1 MCQYVFLKVWYFFPV
16 TIVRELEQHPLVI
29 NNMVAKQA
37 RAGGFQRE
45 SLTGTHLGPTIC
57 NTPVKKVK
65 IDMSLWIH
73 HLWNEQHNH
82 TSQTNCTVCKNFYI
96 IYIFLHQCL
105 HTTLRS
111 SVAPLLCI
119 LKESGTFQ
127 DTTATFFNSLPSHV
141 RNIKDYGLFCKS
153 IIPLL

>member
-65 IDMSLWIH
+65 IDMSLLIH
-73 HLWNEQHNH
+73 HLWNKQHNH

-96 IYIFLHQCL
+96 INTY
-105 HTTLRS
+105 
-111 SVAPLLCI
+111 LL
-119 LKESGTFQ
+119 KFVERE
-127 DTTATFFNSLPSHV
+127 FFNLYFDLITVFTDISSNTC
-141 RNIKDYGLFCKS
+141 R
-153 IIPLL
+153 LLI